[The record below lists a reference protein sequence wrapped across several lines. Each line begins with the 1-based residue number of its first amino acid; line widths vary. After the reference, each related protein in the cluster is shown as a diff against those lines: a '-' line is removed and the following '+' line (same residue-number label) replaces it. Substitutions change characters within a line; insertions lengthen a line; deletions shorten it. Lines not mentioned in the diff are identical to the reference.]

1 MITLRPRVIDP
12 ARSFD
17 LAAEEYEATRPS
29 YPGEVLDLLPVPSEA
44 TVLDLGAG
52 TGKLTRV
59 LAARYAHVI
68 AVEPLDGM
76 RGILERVVPEVEALP
91 GSAERIPLDDA
102 SVDAVFAA
110 QAFHWFD
117 HDRAIPEIA
126 RVLRPGGV
134 LALVWNGPDESR
146 ANPLPADYL
155 AYLDELRRERST
167 LDATAAGPPA
177 RRCGDDVARR
187 PAGEKG
193 PGLCHG
199 TAGNGYALL
208 EDVRSDPRRAV
219 ARARPLLRHRRARPA
234 AGSLLALH
242 RRHRRG
248 ALRAGVHRRRP
259 AVPDPGRAVTTPR
272 RVAR

>member
-1 MITLRPRVIDP
+1 MIEP

-29 YPGEVLDLLPVPSEA
+29 YPDELLDLLPVASDA

-59 LAARYAHVI
+59 LARRYARVI

-76 RGILERVVPEVEALP
+76 RGILERVVPNVDAVP
-91 GSAERIPLDDA
+91 GSAEAIPLGDG
-102 SVDAVFAA
+102 SLDAVFAA

-146 ANPLPADYL
+146 PTPLPADYV
-155 AYLDELRRERST
+155 AYLGELRRERST
-167 LDATAAGPPA
+167 LDEQPSW
-177 RRCGDDVARR
+177 RDLVARG
-187 PAGEKG
+187 PFGGTEK
-193 PGLCHG
+193 
-199 TAGNGYALL
+199 A
-208 EDVRSDPRRAV
+208 AV
-219 ARARPLLRHRRARPA
+219 AHDHVLDRQGLLDNARSVSWIASRPPDEKNDVLARLAELLPDGTYAIPNLA
-234 AGSLLALH
+234 NLLWAT
-242 RRHRRG
+242 RS
-248 ALRAGVHRRRP
+248 
-259 AVPDPGRAVTTPR
+259 
-272 RVAR
+272 